1 MAKFSPFKII
11 SGKRVKSF
19 WDMNDKEQREFVR
32 EILEEFRIETNRIN
46 EEKKKQSDD

>member
-19 WDMNDKEQREFVR
+19 WDMNDKQQREFVR
-32 EILEEFRIETNRIN
+32 EILEEFQIEVNRKE
-46 EEKKKQSDD
+46 EEKKKSED